1 MKACLIKYLYAD
13 FNITTEEHA
22 VVLNGFR
29 FCLRYESEFCMEC
42 TRDDRPVQI
51 TLQTYSILFTDLQV
65 RPYGGTHEQTIFFVS
80 TYSGTQFSLKLYEC
94 GAPVIGE
101 DSVQCTLHSKMDCTC
116 PLQQLL
122 NDSR

>member
-1 MKACLIKYLYAD
+1 M
-13 FNITTEEHA
+13 
-22 VVLNGFR
+22 VLNGFR

-51 TLQTYSILFTDLQV
+51 TSQTYSILFTDLQV
-65 RPYGGTHEQTIFFVS
+65 RPYGGTHEQTIFRSNLFRNAIL
-80 TYSGTQFSLKLYEC
+80 SLKLYEC